1 MANPRVA
8 VFPGS
13 FDPPTLGHLDVIR
26 RAARMFDR
34 LVVALLE
41 NSSKQPC
48 FSLEE
53 RAALL
58 REIVSDLG
66 NVEIDTFG
74 GLLADY
80 VRVRK
85 ATAVVRGI
93 RGATD
98 FEYER
103 QMAETNRQLNPAMD
117 TVFFAPSAAVAH
129 ISSTR
134 VREIAAHR
142 GAVHGLVP
150 AAVEDALAARA
161 AAGRPSAQKTKK
173 TKKRKQA

>member
-41 NSSKQPC
+41 NSAKQPC
-48 FSLEE
+48 FSLDE

-58 REIVSDLG
+58 RRIVADLG
-66 NVEIDTFG
+66 NVEVDSFG

-80 VRVRK
+80 ARARK

-134 VREIAAHR
+134 VREIAAYG

-150 AAVEDALAARA
+150 EAVADALAARSGT
-161 AAGRPSAQKTKK
+161 GRPKNR
-173 TKKRKQA
+173 KKRKQS

>member
-48 FSLEE
+48 FSLDE

-58 REIVSDLG
+58 RTIVSDLR

-80 VRVRK
+80 VRARK

-98 FEYER
+98 FDYER
-103 QMAETNRQLNPAMD
+103 QMAETNRHLNPAMD
-117 TVFFAPSAAVAH
+117 TVFFAPSGAVAH

-134 VREIAAHR
+134 VREIAAH
-142 GAVHGLVP
+142 GGPVHGLVP
-150 AAVEDALAARA
+150 EAVADALAARA
-161 AAGRPSAQKTKK
+161 GANRPRTPQ
-173 TKKRKQA
+173 TKKRKQS